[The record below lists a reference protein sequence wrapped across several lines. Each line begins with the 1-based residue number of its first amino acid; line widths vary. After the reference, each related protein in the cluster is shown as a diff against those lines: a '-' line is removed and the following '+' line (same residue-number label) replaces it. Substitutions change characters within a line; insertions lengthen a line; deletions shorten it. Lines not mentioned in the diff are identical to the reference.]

1 MIPAPAG
8 VGRNIR
14 SAAGD
19 KNAGSI
25 PLFDVGPVCI
35 ITLVENA
42 IVFWKANSI
51 TVNPAALNC
60 RCRRYCSVQTYE
72 LTFS

>member
-25 PLFDVGPVCI
+25 PLFGVGPVCI

-42 IVFWKANSI
+42 IVLSLFEMSI
-51 TVNPAALNC
+51 GEQKICIFTDNYV
-60 RCRRYCSVQTYE
+60 
-72 LTFS
+72 

>member
-25 PLFDVGPVCI
+25 PLFGVGPVCI

-42 IVFWKANSI
+42 IILSLFEMSIGEQKICIFTDNS
-51 TVNPAALNC
+51 V
-60 RCRRYCSVQTYE
+60 
-72 LTFS
+72 